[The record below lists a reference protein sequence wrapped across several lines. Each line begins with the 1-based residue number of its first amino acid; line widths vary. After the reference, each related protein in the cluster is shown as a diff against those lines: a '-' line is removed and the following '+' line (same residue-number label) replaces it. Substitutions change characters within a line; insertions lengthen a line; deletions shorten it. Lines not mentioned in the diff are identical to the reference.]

1 MAMERSSRVSL
12 ASYNAI
18 QAANLYTYDVRQ
30 PPLASKRDVF
40 TDIGFPPAEVENLRI
55 RSAMMRAL
63 ISFLRDSSLT
73 PAKAAKMLHS
83 PQSRVDELIR
93 GDIHLFSIDDLVS
106 MLAAAGLRVDLKV
119 KKAA

>member
-1 MAMERSSRVSL
+1 MK
-12 ASYNAI
+12 N
-18 QAANLYTYDVRQ
+18 Q
-30 PPLASKRDVF
+30 PVTSKRDVF
-40 TDIGFPPAEVENLRI
+40 TDIGFPPAEVENFRI

-73 PAKAAKMLHS
+73 PAKAAKMLHT
-83 PQSRVDELIR
+83 PQSRVDELMR